1 MLGHGDAVPQR
12 VNMNKQELLKQADY
26 TFQRGNRELAKKYL
40 TDFLTQYP
48 NEESAWMLMARIV
61 EEPGRKIECYERA
74 LKINP
79 NNSEAKIGL
88 FRIKSPGKTLPKH
101 GVVEDNPFQS
111 PRPFKNLL
119 RGIGIFAVLAIL
131 FGTTSFAVAR
141 NNPKSAVAKF
151 LILATPTSVAQIPIT
166 EEIALLQTSAKYP
179 QYSPLVD
186 AVLGFAVDNAGS
198 GLDGAPERP
207 GSQITPSDAEG
218 VETKASFQSA
228 LPQPG
233 SLSYARFTEQQLT
246 SWLAMEMKKSPD
258 LPLSDV
264 QVYLRED
271 KVQIWCM
278 VTGNTNSTSA
288 LIVGNLEVDSNKNP
302 SIKVESVQVGTQMIP
317 DVLISQL
324 ETWVNERMTEKINEQ
339 VPGLQVI
346 DVKVINGLITITG
359 MR

>member
-1 MLGHGDAVPQR
+1 
-12 VNMNKQELLKQADY
+12 MNKQELLKQADY

-40 TDFLTQYP
+40 TDFLAQYP

-101 GVVEDNPFQS
+101 GVVEDNPFQT

-151 LILATPTSVAQIPIT
+151 LILATPTSVPQIPIT
-166 EEIALLQTSAKYP
+166 EEIALLQTSAKYS

-186 AVLGFAVDNAGS
+186 QLISFAVDNAGS
-198 GLDGAPERP
+198 GLDGAPERL
-207 GSQITPSDAEG
+207 GSQIVPSDAEG
-218 VETKASFQSA
+218 VETKASLQSA

-233 SLSYARFTEQQLT
+233 SVSYATFTEQQLT
-246 SWLAMEMKKSPD
+246 SWLAMEIKKSPD

-271 KVQIWCM
+271 KIQIWCM
-278 VTGNTNSTSA
+278 VTGSTNSTSA

-302 SIKVESVQVGTQMIP
+302 SIKVESVQVGKQTIP
-317 DVLISQL
+317 GVLISQL
-324 ETWVNERMTEKINEQ
+324 ETWVNERMMEKINEQ
-339 VPGLQVI
+339 VPGLQI
-346 DVKVINGLITITG
+346 MDIKVISGLITITG